1 MIGSM
6 SSSQQPSAAVTTPIS
21 RDRFSDILAG
31 MTGKRVLIVGDLMLD
46 HYVETRVKRLSREHL
61 IPVNE
66 VVDEHYYAGGA
77 ANLAVNIASL
87 GGRVSLVGV
96 VGDDNEGRIL
106 RTILEA
112 RGIDTRHVIA
122 SSARLTPLKSR
133 YHIAGSIYFR
143 VDREV
148 REDIDRST
156 TSALID
162 LVEDGVDGVNC
173 ICVSDYDKGVVTSLL
188 LRHVARIAR
197 EKGVM
202 LIGQPR
208 IRHYK
213 DFIGF
218 DYIRSTLAE
227 AVRATGIRIMN
238 ESSFHNLG
246 VHLLSSLNCK
256 ALILS
261 RSKGLTIFKG
271 NAMINIPFFVQKE
284 YMSAI
289 GIRDATMAIF
299 ALALASNADVVEASI
314 LSNVVAATATI
325 KPETMVV
332 SLKDVEAS
340 LYSKEIEEG
349 ISQVPLYK

>member
-1 MIGSM
+1 MVQSM
-6 SSSQQPSAAVTTPIS
+6 MPSSTSIS
-21 RDRFSDILAG
+21 RDRFKDILASI
-31 MTGKRVLIVGDLMLD
+31 TGKKVLVVGDLMLD

-66 VVDEHYYAGGA
+66 VVDEQYFAGGA

-87 GGRVSLVGV
+87 GGKVSVVGI
-96 VGDDNEGRIL
+96 VGDDNEGRVL
-106 RTILEA
+106 GSILEA
-112 RGIDTRHVIA
+112 RGIDVKHVIK
-122 SSARLTPLKSR
+122 SKSRPTPLKNR

-143 VDREV
+143 IDREV
-148 REDIDRST
+148 REDVDRDT
-156 TSALID
+156 TSSLID
-162 LVEDGVDGVNC
+162 AVKDCVDDVNC
-173 ICVSDYDKGVVTSLL
+173 ICVSDYDKGTVTPLL
-188 LRHVARIAR
+188 LRSIARIAV
-197 EKGVM
+197 EKGIM
-202 LIGQPR
+202 LIGQPKVK
-208 IRHYK
+208 HYK

-218 DYIRSTLAE
+218 DYLRSTLVE

-256 ALILS
+256 ALVLS
-261 RSKGLTIFKG
+261 RSRGLTIFKG
-271 NAMINIPFFVQKE
+271 NAMINVPVFVQKE
-284 YMSAI
+284 YMTAI

-325 KPETMVV
+325 KPETMIV
-332 SLKDVEAS
+332 SLKDVESS

>member
-1 MIGSM
+1 MVQSIQSL
-6 SSSQQPSAAVTTPIS
+6 SSTHIPK
-21 RDRFSDILAG
+21 DRFSDILAG
-31 MTGKRVLIVGDLMLD
+31 ITGKKVLVIGDIMLD

-61 IPVNE
+61 IPVHE
-66 VVDEHYYAGGA
+66 VIDEHYFGGGA
-77 ANLAVNIASL
+77 ANLAVNIALL
-87 GGRVSLVGV
+87 GGKVSLVGV
-96 VGDDNEGRIL
+96 VGDDNEGGML
-106 RTILEA
+106 KGILEA
-112 RGIDTRHVIA
+112 KGIDTRHVIV
-122 SSARLTPLKSR
+122 SRARPTSLKSR

-148 REDIDRST
+148 REDIDRDT
-156 TSALID
+156 TALLID
-162 LVEDGVDGVNC
+162 AVEDSVADDSINC
-173 ICVSDYDKGVVTSLL
+173 ICVSDYDKGTVTPLL
-188 LRHVARIAR
+188 LKDIARISR
-197 EKGVM
+197 ERGIM
-202 LIGQPR
+202 LIGQPKVK
-208 IRHYK
+208 HYK

-227 AVRATGIRIMN
+227 AVKATGIRIMN

-256 ALILS
+256 ALVLS

-271 NAMINIPFFVQKE
+271 NSMIKIPFFVQKE

-299 ALALASNADVVEASI
+299 TLALASNADIVEASI

-325 KPETMVV
+325 KPETMTV

-340 LYSKEIEEG
+340 LSSKEIEEG

>member
-1 MIGSM
+1 MM
-6 SSSQQPSAAVTTPIS
+6 PSSTSIS
-21 RDRFSDILAG
+21 RDRFKDILASI
-31 MTGKRVLIVGDLMLD
+31 TGKKVLVVGDLMLD

-66 VVDEHYYAGGA
+66 VVDEQYFAGGA

-87 GGRVSLVGV
+87 GGKVSVVGI
-96 VGDDNEGRIL
+96 VGDDNEGRVL
-106 RTILEA
+106 GSILEA
-112 RGIDTRHVIA
+112 RGIDVKHVIK
-122 SSARLTPLKSR
+122 SKSRPTPLKNR

-143 VDREV
+143 IDREV
-148 REDIDRST
+148 REDVDRDT
-156 TSALID
+156 TSSLID
-162 LVEDGVDGVNC
+162 AVKDCVDDVNC
-173 ICVSDYDKGVVTSLL
+173 ICVSDYDKGTVTPLL
-188 LRHVARIAR
+188 LRSIARIAV
-197 EKGVM
+197 EKGIM
-202 LIGQPR
+202 LIGQPKVK
-208 IRHYK
+208 HYK

-218 DYIRSTLAE
+218 DYLRSTLVE

-256 ALILS
+256 ALVLS
-261 RSKGLTIFKG
+261 RSRGLTIFKG
-271 NAMINIPFFVQKE
+271 NAMINVPVFVQKE
-284 YMSAI
+284 YMTAI

-325 KPETMVV
+325 KPETMIV
-332 SLKDVEAS
+332 SLKDVESS

>member
-1 MIGSM
+1 MVQSM
-6 SSSQQPSAAVTTPIS
+6 PSSTSIS
-21 RDRFSDILAG
+21 RDRFKDILASI
-31 MTGKRVLIVGDLMLD
+31 TGKKVLVVGDLMLD

-66 VVDEHYYAGGA
+66 VVDEQYFAGGA

-87 GGRVSLVGV
+87 GGKVSVVGI
-96 VGDDNEGRIL
+96 VGDDNEGRVL
-106 RTILEA
+106 GSILEA
-112 RGIDTRHVIA
+112 RGIDVKHVIK
-122 SSARLTPLKSR
+122 SKSRPTPLKNR

-143 VDREV
+143 IDREV
-148 REDIDRST
+148 REDVDRDT
-156 TSALID
+156 TSSLID
-162 LVEDGVDGVNC
+162 AVKDCVDDVNC
-173 ICVSDYDKGVVTSLL
+173 ICVSDYDKGTVTPLL
-188 LRHVARIAR
+188 LRSIARIAV
-197 EKGVM
+197 EKGIM
-202 LIGQPR
+202 LIGQPKVK
-208 IRHYK
+208 HYK

-218 DYIRSTLAE
+218 DYLRSTLVE

-256 ALILS
+256 ALVLS
-261 RSKGLTIFKG
+261 RSRGLTIFKG
-271 NAMINIPFFVQKE
+271 NAMINVPVFVQKE
-284 YMSAI
+284 YMTAI

-325 KPETMVV
+325 KPETMIV
-332 SLKDVEAS
+332 SLKDVESS

>member
-1 MIGSM
+1 MVQSM
-6 SSSQQPSAAVTTPIS
+6 MPSSTSIS
-21 RDRFSDILAG
+21 RDRFKDILASI
-31 MTGKRVLIVGDLMLD
+31 TGKKVLVVGDLMLD

-66 VVDEHYYAGGA
+66 VVDEQYFAGGA

-87 GGRVSLVGV
+87 GGKVSVVGI
-96 VGDDNEGRIL
+96 VGDDNEGRVL
-106 RTILEA
+106 GSILEA
-112 RGIDTRHVIA
+112 RGIDVKHVIK
-122 SSARLTPLKSR
+122 SKSRPTPLKNR

-143 VDREV
+143 IDREV
-148 REDIDRST
+148 REDVDRDT
-156 TSALID
+156 TSSLID
-162 LVEDGVDGVNC
+162 AVKDCVDDVNC
-173 ICVSDYDKGVVTSLL
+173 ICVSDYDKGTVTSLL
-188 LRHVARIAR
+188 LRSIARIAV
-197 EKGVM
+197 EKGIM
-202 LIGQPR
+202 LIGQPKVK
-208 IRHYK
+208 HYK

-218 DYIRSTLAE
+218 DYLRSTLVE

-256 ALILS
+256 ALVLS
-261 RSKGLTIFKG
+261 RSRGLTIFKG
-271 NAMINIPFFVQKE
+271 NAMINVPVFVQKE
-284 YMSAI
+284 YMTAI

-325 KPETMVV
+325 KPETMIV
-332 SLKDVEAS
+332 SLKDVESS

>member
-1 MIGSM
+1 
-6 SSSQQPSAAVTTPIS
+6 
-21 RDRFSDILAG
+21 
-31 MTGKRVLIVGDLMLD
+31 
-46 HYVETRVKRLSREHL
+46 KRLSREHL

-66 VVDEHYYAGGA
+66 VVDEQYFAGGA

-87 GGRVSLVGV
+87 GGKVSVVGI
-96 VGDDNEGRIL
+96 VGDDNEGRVL
-106 RTILEA
+106 GSILEA
-112 RGIDTRHVIA
+112 RGIDVKHVIK
-122 SSARLTPLKSR
+122 SKSRPTPLKNR

-143 VDREV
+143 IDREV
-148 REDIDRST
+148 REDVDRDT
-156 TSALID
+156 TSSLID
-162 LVEDGVDGVNC
+162 AVKDCVDDVNC
-173 ICVSDYDKGVVTSLL
+173 ICVSDYDKGTVTPLL
-188 LRHVARIAR
+188 LRSIARIAV
-197 EKGVM
+197 EKGIM
-202 LIGQPR
+202 LIGQPKVK
-208 IRHYK
+208 HYK

-218 DYIRSTLAE
+218 DYLRSTLVE

-256 ALILS
+256 ALVLS
-261 RSKGLTIFKG
+261 RSRGLTIFKG
-271 NAMINIPFFVQKE
+271 NAMINVPVFVQKE
-284 YMSAI
+284 YMTAI

-325 KPETMVV
+325 KPETMIV
-332 SLKDVEAS
+332 SLKDVESS

>member
-1 MIGSM
+1 MM
-6 SSSQQPSAAVTTPIS
+6 PSSTSIS
-21 RDRFSDILAG
+21 RDRFKDILASI
-31 MTGKRVLIVGDLMLD
+31 TGKKVLVVGDLMLD

-66 VVDEHYYAGGA
+66 VVDEQYFAGGA

-87 GGRVSLVGV
+87 GGKVSVVGI
-96 VGDDNEGRIL
+96 VGDDNEGRVL
-106 RTILEA
+106 GSILEA
-112 RGIDTRHVIA
+112 RGIDVKHVIK
-122 SSARLTPLKSR
+122 SKSRPTPLKNR

-143 VDREV
+143 IDREV
-148 REDIDRST
+148 REDVDRDT
-156 TSALID
+156 TSSLID
-162 LVEDGVDGVNC
+162 AVKDCVDDVNC
-173 ICVSDYDKGVVTSLL
+173 ICVSDYDKGTVTPLL
-188 LRHVARIAR
+188 LRSIAKIAV
-197 EKGVM
+197 EKGIM
-202 LIGQPR
+202 LIGQPKVK
-208 IRHYK
+208 HYK

-218 DYIRSTLAE
+218 DYLRSTLVE

-256 ALILS
+256 ALVLS
-261 RSKGLTIFKG
+261 RSRGLTIFKG
-271 NAMINIPFFVQKE
+271 NAMINVPVFVQKE
-284 YMSAI
+284 YMTAI

-325 KPETMVV
+325 KPETMIV
-332 SLKDVEAS
+332 SLKDVESS

>member
-1 MIGSM
+1 MM
-6 SSSQQPSAAVTTPIS
+6 PSSTSIS
-21 RDRFSDILAG
+21 RDRFKDILASI
-31 MTGKRVLIVGDLMLD
+31 TGKKVLVVGDLMLD

-66 VVDEHYYAGGA
+66 VVDEQYFAGGA

-87 GGRVSLVGV
+87 GGKVSVVGI
-96 VGDDNEGRIL
+96 VGDDNEGRVL
-106 RTILEA
+106 GSILEA
-112 RGIDTRHVIA
+112 RGIDVKHVIK
-122 SSARLTPLKSR
+122 SKSRPTPLKNR

-143 VDREV
+143 IDREV
-148 REDIDRST
+148 REDVDRDT
-156 TSALID
+156 TSSLID
-162 LVEDGVDGVNC
+162 AVKDCVDDVNC
-173 ICVSDYDKGVVTSLL
+173 ICVSDYDKGTVTPLL
-188 LRHVARIAR
+188 LRSIARIAV
-197 EKGVM
+197 EKGIM
-202 LIGQPR
+202 LIGQPKVK
-208 IRHYK
+208 HYK

-218 DYIRSTLAE
+218 DYLRSTLVE

-256 ALILS
+256 ALVLS
-261 RSKGLTIFKG
+261 RSRGLTIFKG
-271 NAMINIPFFVQKE
+271 NAMINVPVFVQKE
-284 YMSAI
+284 YMTAI

-332 SLKDVEAS
+332 SLKDIEAS
-340 LYSKEIEEG
+340 LYNKEIEEG
-349 ISQVPLYK
+349 ISQVPLYR